1 MKKIVGAVTLAALAS
16 GFAFA
21 EATFSVNY
29 RTGIEALYHE
39 LGSNTT
45 LLNAETGS
53 RLTSDAL
60 SFKGKADFGGLELEL
75 TPDGSNKNKNISLA
89 KYNGWINFG
98 DFMFK
103 SGRWDARAVGRVNGD
118 QGNHEGAFWGELKKP
133 GLANALGT
141 SGNGSDISQQSNKK
155 LANMLAYTNKDL
167 GLEARA
173 AFWENDGTDG
183 KTNTYGKSDSDD
195 WTFANEVWFA
205 EVGYKIPEFGRVLVN
220 TKTSYKDQA
229 FGIFVEP
236 KLAALEQLTSLV
248 GFTFEQNSNSIDANG
263 DDQKE
268 FALALDLRAR
278 YAINDQLSVT
288 GMFNW
293 TGGDMA
299 GVTWDAKNEVIK
311 HTTLTTGNK
320 PSVGNKSA
328 VFATWAMLN
337 VTYKLNDTFV
347 PFFSAIYTSGKDAGA
362 VSALMRDEDFTASLR
377 LYGGVEIY
385 NTKSANLITGIVWD
399 ANGFI
404 EGARLAEC
412 TKAVTI
418 PVLLRVKF

>member
-1 MKKIVGAVTLAALAS
+1 MKKIVGAAAIAALAS

-29 RTGIEALYHE
+29 RTGIAALYHE
-39 LGSNTT
+39 MGHKTT
-45 LLNAETGS
+45 LLDAVTGS
-53 RLTSDAL
+53 RTTSDAL
-60 SFKGKADFGGLELEL
+60 SFKGKADFGGIELEI
-75 TPDGSNKNKNISLA
+75 TPTYMWDTDNSVETTKKEGTLSLA

-103 SGRWDARAVGRVNGD
+103 SGAWDSRAVGRVNAD
-118 QGNHEGAFWGELKKP
+118 IGNHEGKFWGELQKP
-133 GLANALGT
+133 GLAAKLGT
-141 SGNGSDISQQSNKK
+141 SGNGSDISQQNGKK
-155 LANMLAYTNKDL
+155 KITNMLQYTNKDL
-167 GLEARA
+167 GLEARG
-173 AFWENDGTDG
+173 AFIETIDGTYALTAD
-183 KTNTYGKSDSDD
+183 DSDD
-195 WTFANEVWFA
+195 WNFENDQWFA

-236 KLAALEQLTSLV
+236 KLSALEQLTSLV
-248 GFTFEQNSNSIDANG
+248 GFTFEQDSSGYDSNG
-263 DDQKE
+263 DVQKD

-293 TGGDMA
+293 TGGDKKA
-299 GVTWDAKNEVIK
+299 ANGTDVKTAQ
-311 HTTLTTGNK
+311 
-320 PSVGNKSA
+320 
-328 VFATWAMLN
+328 FATWAMLN
-337 VTYKLNDTFV
+337 ATYKLNDTFV
-347 PFFSAIYTSGKDAGA
+347 PFFSAIYSSGAASGTSA
-362 VSALMRDEDFTASLR
+362 ALDRKADFTASLR

-399 ANGFI
+399 ANAFI
-404 EGARLAEC
+404 EGDAQKEC

>member
-21 EATFSVNY
+21 EATFTVNY
-29 RTGIEALYHE
+29 RTGINALYHE

-45 LLNAETGS
+45 LLDATTSNRT
-53 RLTSDAL
+53 TSDAL
-60 SFKGKADFGGLELEL
+60 VFKGKADFGGIELEL
-75 TPDGSNKNKNISLA
+75 DPLVTADAQSISLV

-103 SGRWDARAVGRVNGD
+103 SGTWDARAVGRVNKD
-118 QGNHEGAFWGELKKP
+118 IGNHEGKFWGELMKP
-133 GLANALGT
+133 GLAAGLGT
-141 SGNGSDISQQSNKK
+141 AGNGKDISQQSNKK
-155 LANMLAYTNKDL
+155 LTNMLAYTNKDL
-167 GLEARA
+167 GLEVRG
-173 AFWENDGTDG
+173 AFTENTEDTSYAKEHDDGDNWEFENDL
-183 KTNTYGKSDSDD
+183 
-195 WTFANEVWFA
+195 WFA
-205 EVGYKIPEFGRVLVN
+205 EVGYKIPEFGRILVN

-236 KLAALEQLTSLV
+236 ALSGLDQLTSLV
-248 GFTFEQNSNSIDANG
+248 GFTFEQDSHEYDSNG
-263 DDQKE
+263 DVQKD

-293 TGGDMA
+293 TGGDKKVA
-299 GVTWDAKNEVIK
+299 NGTDAK
-311 HTTLTTGNK
+311 T
-320 PSVGNKSA
+320 A
-328 VFATWAMLN
+328 QFATWAMLN
-337 VTYKLNDTFV
+337 ATYKLNDTFV
-347 PFFSAIYTSGKDAGA
+347 PFFSAIYTSGKDAGK
-362 VSALMRDEDFTASLR
+362 SAALDRKADYTASLR

-399 ANGFI
+399 ANAFI
-404 EGARLAEC
+404 EGDAQKEC

>member
-21 EATFSVNY
+21 EASFNVTY
-29 RTGIEALYHE
+29 RTGINALYHK

-45 LLNAETGS
+45 LLDATTSNRT
-53 RLTSDAL
+53 TSDAL
-60 SFKGKADFGGLELEL
+60 SFKGKTDFGGIELEL
-75 TPDGSNKNKNISLA
+75 DPLVTADAQSISLV

-103 SGRWDARAVGRVNGD
+103 SGTWDARAVGRVNKD
-118 QGNHEGAFWGELKKP
+118 QGNHEGKFWGELMKP
-133 GLANALGT
+133 GLAAGLGT
-141 SGNGSDISQQSNKK
+141 AGNGKDISQQSNKK
-155 LANMLAYTNKDL
+155 LTNMLAYTNKDL
-167 GLEARA
+167 GLEVRG
-173 AFWENDGTDG
+173 AFTENTEDTSYAKAQDDGDNWEFENDL
-183 KTNTYGKSDSDD
+183 
-195 WTFANEVWFA
+195 WFA

-236 KLAALEQLTSLV
+236 ALSGLDQLTSLV
-248 GFTFEQNSNSIDANG
+248 GFTFEQDSHEYDSNG
-263 DDQKE
+263 DVQKD

-278 YAINDQLSVT
+278 YVINDQLSVT

-293 TGGDMA
+293 TGGDKKVKD
-299 GVTWDAKNEVIK
+299 GTDAK
-311 HTTLTTGNK
+311 T
-320 PSVGNKSA
+320 A
-328 VFATWAMLN
+328 QFATWAMLN
-337 VTYKLNDTFV
+337 ATYKLNDTFV
-347 PFFSAIYTSGKDAGA
+347 PFFSAIYTSGGDAGK
-362 VSALMRDEDFTASLR
+362 SAALARKEDFTASLR

-404 EGARLAEC
+404 EGNARGTCE
-412 TKAVTI
+412 KAVTI

>member
-1 MKKIVGAVTLAALAS
+1 MKKIVGAAAIAALAS

-21 EATFSVNY
+21 EASFSVNY
-29 RTGIEALYHE
+29 RTGIAALYHE

-45 LLNAETGS
+45 LLDAVTGS
-53 RLTSDAL
+53 RTTSDAL
-60 SFKGKADFGGLELEL
+60 SFKGKADFGGIELEI
-75 TPDGSNKNKNISLA
+75 TPTYMWNADDKVETSGKEGTLSLA

-103 SGRWDARAVGRVNGD
+103 SGAWDSRAVGRVNKD
-118 QGNHEGAFWGELKKP
+118 IGNHEGAFWGELQKP
-133 GLANALGT
+133 GLAAKLGT
-141 SGNGSDISQQSNKK
+141 KGNGSDISQQNGKK
-155 LANMLAYTNKDL
+155 KITNMLQYTNKDL
-167 GLEARA
+167 GLEARG
-173 AFWENDGTDG
+173 AFIESQDGTYASTD
-183 KTNTYGKSDSDD
+183 DVSDD
-195 WTFANEVWFA
+195 WNFENDQWFA

-236 KLAALEQLTSLV
+236 ALSGLDQLTSLV
-248 GFTFEQNSNSIDANG
+248 GFTFEQDYSAKNADGDA
-263 DDQKE
+263 QKE
-268 FALALDLRAR
+268 YALALDLRAR

-293 TGGDMA
+293 TGGDVA
-299 GVTWDAKNEVIK
+299 TNNTDVKTAQ
-311 HTTLTTGNK
+311 
-320 PSVGNKSA
+320 
-328 VFATWAMLN
+328 FATWAMLN
-337 VTYKLNDTFV
+337 ATYKLNDTFV
-347 PFFSAIYTSGKDAGA
+347 PFFSAIYSSGADAGK
-362 VSALMRDEDFTASLR
+362 SAALARKADYTASLR

-404 EGARLAEC
+404 EGDAKKEC

>member
-1 MKKIVGAVTLAALAS
+1 MKKIIGAAAVAALAS

-29 RTGIEALYHE
+29 RTGINALYHE

-45 LLNAETGS
+45 LLDAVTANRT
-53 RLTSDAL
+53 TSDAL
-60 SFKGKADFGGLELEL
+60 SFKGKADFGGLELEI
-75 TPDGSNKNKNISLA
+75 TPTYSNDGNEGTLSLA

-103 SGRWDARAVGRVNGD
+103 SGAWDSRAVGRVNKD
-118 QGNHEGAFWGELKKP
+118 IGNHEGKFWGELMKP
-133 GLANALGT
+133 GLAAKLGT
-141 SGNGSDISQQSNKK
+141 SGNGVDISQQNGKK
-155 LANMLAYTNKDL
+155 KITNMLQYTNKDL
-167 GLEARA
+167 GLEARG
-173 AFWENDGTDG
+173 AFIESKDGTYASTD
-183 KTNTYGKSDSDD
+183 DVSDD
-195 WTFANEVWFA
+195 WNFENDQWFA

-236 KLAALEQLTSLV
+236 ALSGLDQLTSLV
-248 GFTFEQNSNSIDANG
+248 GFTFEQDYSAKNADGDA
-263 DDQKE
+263 QKE
-268 FALALDLRAR
+268 YALALDLRAR

-293 TGGDMA
+293 TGGDVA
-299 GVTWDAKNEVIK
+299 TDKTDVKTAQ
-311 HTTLTTGNK
+311 
-320 PSVGNKSA
+320 
-328 VFATWAMLN
+328 FATWAMLN
-337 VTYKLNDTFV
+337 ATYKLNDTFV
-347 PFFSAIYTSGKDAGA
+347 PFFSAIYTSGKEAGK
-362 VSALMRDEDFTASLR
+362 SAALARKADYTASLC

-404 EGARLAEC
+404 EGDAKKEC